1 MELTLKHKI
10 AVFSVM
16 AAIFVCSIF
25 LKQWLYSGSESFQP
39 APEETV
45 VSSAAGP
52 GESGENQDAGSVS
65 AYEEEDCII
74 IDVEGAVTYPGI
86 VRLEEGGRVYEAVEK
101 AGGLLD
107 TADTKYVNLA
117 DFVRDGSIIY
127 IPFEG
132 ENEASSGGTGENAG
146 AAGTSVSS
154 GASGTGGTLVN
165 INTADSSILVTLP
178 GIGEAYAQAIIDYRN
193 TSGFFQKP
201 EDIMNVSGIGE
212 SKYEKIKDLICVY

>member
-10 AVFSVM
+10 VVFSVM

-25 LKQWLYSGSESFQP
+25 LKQWLYSGGDSYQP
-39 APEETV
+39 VPEGTV
-45 VSSAAGP
+45 VSSDSGT
-52 GESGENQDAGSVS
+52 EDSGENQAAGTVF
-65 AYEEEDCII
+65 ENENCII

-117 DFVRDGSIIY
+117 DFVKDGSIIY

-132 ENEASSGGTGENAG
+132 ENEAPDGGTAG
-146 AAGTSVSS
+146 VSDYSVSS
-154 GASGTGGTLVN
+154 GTGGGLVN
-165 INTADSSILVTLP
+165 INTADSSSLITLP

-193 TSGFFQKP
+193 NSGFFQKP

>member
-10 AVFSVM
+10 AVFAVM
-16 AAIFVCSIF
+16 AAVFICSIF
-25 LKQWLYSGSESFQP
+25 LKHWLYSGEGSYSPGTEI
-39 APEETV
+39 TV
-45 VSSAAGP
+45 TAEASGSGDT
-52 GESGENQDAGSVS
+52 GENPVTAIASGEEYS
-65 AYEEEDCII
+65 II

-86 VRLEEGGRVYEAVEK
+86 VRLEDGSRVYEAVEK

-132 ENEASSGGTGENAG
+132 ENEASAGGTGENAG